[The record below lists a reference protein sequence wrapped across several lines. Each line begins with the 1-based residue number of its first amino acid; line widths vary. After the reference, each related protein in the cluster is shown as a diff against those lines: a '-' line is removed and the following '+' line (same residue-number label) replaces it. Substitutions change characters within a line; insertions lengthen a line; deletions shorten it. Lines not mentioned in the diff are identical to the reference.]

1 MINLTKLRKKISEGD
16 EGFTLIELLVVVVI
30 LGILIAIAIPTYL
43 NITRGASDK
52 SAESDV
58 RNAITVLE
66 QCNTDNTGY
75 PSVLNADYTLTNCVG
90 KKINRSDGTSLRYVP
105 AGTASYYVVG
115 TNSKGSG
122 KVWCYNS
129 NEGGAVRDVK
139 NDGNNFGN
147 ASC

>member
-1 MINLTKLRKKISEGD
+1 MINLTKLRKKINEGD
-16 EGFTLIELLVVVVI
+16 GGFTLIELLVVVVI

-75 PSVLNADYTLTNCVG
+75 PGQLYNDYSLAGCTG
-90 KKINRSDGTSLRYVP
+90 KKINHSDGTSLRYVP
-105 AGTASYYVVG
+105 SGGTSYYIVG

-122 KVWCYNS
+122 KIWCYNS
-129 NEGGAVRDVK
+129 NEGGSVKDVK